1 MKKHLTIITMTAVA
15 LLCSCGSSDDTT
27 TTAVVQEAKP
37 KVKIANSTVQE
48 VEQLEQYTTTVE
60 AEVKNNISPSSALRI
75 SKILV
80 EVGDNVTKGQKL
92 VQLDASNLEQLALQ
106 IENQKVE
113 FNRINELYKVGG
125 ASKAELDNAKTALD
139 VNIKAYNNR
148 LENTVMRSP
157 INGVVTARNYDDGD
171 MSGSSPILVVEQIAP
186 VKMNINISEPY
197 YAKVSKKTEVKV
209 QFEAYGDEEFPAT
222 VSIVYPTINPAT
234 HTFPVELKINNKDR
248 RVRPGMFGRAT
259 VNFGTQSHVVV
270 PDQAVI
276 KQLGSGDYYV
286 YVYNNG
292 KVSYDKVIVGRRMG
306 DKYEIIEGIEPGAQV
321 VIAGQ
326 NRLANGVE
334 VEVIK

>member
-1 MKKHLTIITMTAVA
+1 MKKHLTIIAMTAIA
-15 LLCSCGSSDDTT
+15 IMTSCGSSDKTA
-27 TTAVVQEAKP
+27 TTAAVQDEKP
-37 KVKIANSTVQE
+37 KVKIAASTVQD
-48 VEQLEQYTTTVE
+48 VDQLAEYTTTVE
-60 AEVKNNISPSSALRI
+60 AEVKNNIAPNSPLRI
-75 SKILV
+75 GKILV
-80 EVGDNVTKGQKL
+80 EVGDNVAKGQKL

-113 FNRINELYKVGG
+113 FNRISELYKVGG

-148 LENTVMRSP
+148 MENTIMRSP
-157 INGVVTARNYDDGD
+157 INGVVTARNYDNGD
-171 MSGSSPILVVEQIAP
+171 MTGAAPILVVEQITP
-186 VKMNINISEPY
+186 VKMNINVSEPY
-197 YAKVSKKTEVKV
+197 YAKIDKKTEVSV
-209 QFEAYGDEEFPAT
+209 RFEAYGEEQFPAT
-222 VSIVYPTINPAT
+222 VSIVYPTIDATT

-248 RVRPGMFGRAT
+248 RVRPGMYGRAI
-259 VNFGTQSHVVV
+259 VNFGTKSHVVV

-292 KVSYDKVIVGRRMG
+292 KVSYNKVTLGRRMG
-306 DKYEIIEGIEPGAQV
+306 DKYEIVNGVEPGSQV
-321 VIAGQ
+321 VVAGQ